1 MMTLTLLPCPAPRRL
16 SFYLSL
22 EEYVSSAYGEGF
34 FLWETAPCVILGRN
48 QDAPAELNLD
58 YCRSHHIA
66 IYRRK
71 SGGGCVYSGPGNLM
85 ISCIVPP
92 APVQDSFRAFLE
104 KFASVLR
111 SLGIDAVTT
120 ANNDILCEGR
130 KVSGNAFFSTPKA
143 GIVHGTL
150 LYNMDF
156 APMQQA
162 LTPSGEKLRKH
173 AVASVR
179 QRVANLKELYPS
191 LDETALKAALIQT
204 FSKGKRTLTPLEVQ
218 QVEQIE
224 QSYLSP
230 DFILGKVR

>member
-1 MMTLTLLPCPAPRRL
+1 MTLTLLPDSAPRRL

-22 EEYVSSAYGEGF
+22 EEYLSSVYGEGF

-48 QDAPAELNLD
+48 QDAAAELDLD
-58 YCRSHHIA
+58 YCRSHNIA
-66 IYRRK
+66 IFRRK

-85 ISCIVPP
+85 ISCIMPP
-92 APVQDSFRAFLE
+92 APVQESFSAYLQSL
-104 KFASVLR
+104 ASTLV
-111 SLGIDAVTT
+111 SLGADAVTT
-120 ANNDILCEGR
+120 ANNDVLCEGR
-130 KVSGNAFFSTPKA
+130 KVSGNAFFSTPQA

-150 LYNMDF
+150 LYDMDF

-191 LDETALKAALIQT
+191 LDKAVLKAALTKT
-204 FSKGKRTLTPLEVQ
+204 FSEGKRILTLEEMQ
-218 QVEQIE
+218 RVEQIE
-224 QSYLSP
+224 RSYLSP

>member
-1 MMTLTLLPCPAPRRL
+1 MTLTLLPERAPRRL

-22 EEYVSSAYGEGF
+22 EEYLSSVYGEGF

-48 QDAPAELNLD
+48 QDAAAELDLD
-58 YCRSHHIA
+58 YCRSHNIA
-66 IYRRK
+66 IFRRK

-85 ISCIVPP
+85 VSCIMPP
-92 APVQDSFRAFLE
+92 APVQESFSVYLQSL
-104 KFASVLR
+104 ASTLV
-111 SLGIDAVTT
+111 SLGADAVTT
-120 ANNDILCEGR
+120 ANNDVLCEGR
-130 KVSGNAFFSTPKA
+130 KVSGNAFFSTPRA

-150 LYNMDF
+150 LYDMDF

-191 LDETALKAALIQT
+191 LEETALKAALIKT
-204 FSKGKRTLTPLEVQ
+204 FSKGKRTLIPAEIQ

-224 QSYLSP
+224 QSYLAP

>member
-1 MMTLTLLPCPAPRRL
+1 MTLTLLPDSAPRRL

-48 QDAPAELNLD
+48 QDASAELNLD
-58 YCRSHHIA
+58 YCRSHRIE

-92 APVQDSFRAFLE
+92 APAAESFSAYLE
-104 KFASVLR
+104 KVAGVLA
-111 SLGIDAVTT
+111 SLGADAVTT
-120 ANNDILCEGR
+120 ANNDVLCAGR
-130 KVSGNAFFSTPKA
+130 KVSGNACFVSPEA
-143 GIVHGTL
+143 NILHGTL
-150 LYNMDF
+150 LFDMDF
-156 APMQQA
+156 SPMQSA

-179 QRVANLKELYPS
+179 QRVANLRELYPTMEK
-191 LDETALKAALIQT
+191 DALKAALVQAFCDDT
-204 FSKGKRTLTPLEVQ
+204 RHLTEAELSLVG
-218 QVEQIE
+218 QIE
-224 QSYLSP
+224 KSYLSP
-230 DFILGKVR
+230 DFILV